1 MEQAEII
8 LKLSSIVIF
17 ICAGLIAYEAWKR
30 GQWIKELKQEGQ
42 EREEEKGRSKT
53 KGNQESQRES

>member
-17 ICAGLIAYEAWKR
+17 LCAGLFAYEAWKR
-30 GQWIKELKQEGQ
+30 GQWIKELKQDRR
-42 EREEEKGRSKT
+42 EREEERGKSKN
-53 KGNQESQRES
+53 KGNQGCQREN